1 MRDAIYVT
9 PATTLKPTKGKV
21 LLEPIWPTPQ
31 VRGLYIPKSAEED
44 RPEEATVL
52 ALGEGAK
59 TEARIGDRVV
69 TDRFN
74 GKWVIVGDR
83 KYRLVDAEAVL
94 AVVEEEVEA

>member
-9 PATTLKPTKGKV
+9 PATALKPTKGKV
-21 LLEPIWPTPQ
+21 LLEPIWPKPQ
-31 VRGLYIPKSAEED
+31 VAGLWVPDSAKED

-59 TEARIGDRVV
+59 TEACVGDRVV

-74 GKWVIVGDR
+74 GKWIIVGDR
-83 KYRLVDAEAVL
+83 KYRLVDAEAL
-94 AVVEEEVEA
+94 LGVVEETLD